1 MNAYSAHD
9 WIQYL
14 FPVNIKRAVRE
25 KVIIK
30 LRLHTNSR
38 TLANSVWILVDS
50 KRKRIIIII
59 KERKRRVCDVNN
71 ILIERGEKKMWWGT
85 QYDGN
90 HININKKTTGEKGLG
105 MGIGGIE
112 KFIKSINQPIQL
124 FKKKIKKKKQYFL
137 NTQQQENTDL
147 IFYSKSN

>member
-1 MNAYSAHD
+1 
-9 WIQYL
+9 
-14 FPVNIKRAVRE
+14 
-25 KVIIK
+25 
-30 LRLHTNSR
+30 
-38 TLANSVWILVDS
+38 
-50 KRKRIIIII
+50 
-59 KERKRRVCDVNN
+59 
-71 ILIERGEKKMWWGT
+71 
-85 QYDGN
+85 
-90 HININKKTTGEKGLG
+90 